1 MDPSEPLSVFE
12 LTRQI
17 KDALSIE
24 FAGVAVRG
32 EISGATRP
40 SSGHL
45 YLTLKDDRAQLSV
58 VMWRTK
64 ASRLRFEP
72 AIGTEVVAIGGI
84 DVYPPRGSYQLIC
97 DQLLPVGLGPL
108 ELAFRQMHERLAA
121 EGLFEADRKRP
132 LPEIPRRIAIVTSP
146 TGAAVRDMLQV
157 LARRWPLL
165 DVTIVP
171 VPVQGQTAA
180 PKIAAGLAAADR
192 LGVDVILCGRGG
204 GSLDDLWAFN
214 EEPVARAIA
223 ACRTP
228 VVSAVGHEID
238 VTIADLVADVRALT
252 PSEGAERSVPDRAD
266 VLGGLDGAAERM
278 TRLLT
283 GRLQVAAQSVDE
295 IARSRAF
302 ARPTERVDAARERL
316 DDRGQRLHR
325 AIARGLD
332 DAQSRLAAIAG
343 QFEALSPLAVL
354 ARGYSLTSRDDGSIV
369 RAASDVLPGDEITTR
384 LAEGTITSVVRGTTP

>member
-45 YLTLKDDRAQLSV
+45 YLTLKDDRAQLSA

-165 DVTIVP
+165 DVMIVP

-332 DAQSRLAAIAG
+332 DAQSRLAAVAG

-354 ARGYSLTSRDDGSIV
+354 ARGYSLTSRGDGSIV